1 MERWLSGLKRSP
13 AKGVYVNSVSRVR
26 IPPSPPAL
34 NKMKIIHLILI
45 IVFLPGSLFSQEV
58 NQVRIYEVQEI
69 LTLDENYPSA
79 TAVAIKKDRIIG
91 VGEVEQLRKKFP
103 KAQLDTR
110 FSEDVMVP
118 GLIEHHVHPF
128 LAAITMESNVIAIED
143 WNLPGNQSKGVR
155 DREAYLNRLKIEEQL
170 LAEAGKP
177 FVTWGFHHYFH
188 GKLSRQDLDKISMT
202 RPIVVIHRS
211 FHEFILNSS
220 ALVYFGI
227 TKELVNNFDEEAK
240 EYANFEKGHFSEQGM
255 VSILPYLMKYLAA
268 PDRLIKGLQRTEKY
282 LHNNGVTMVA
292 NPGAYSLKP
301 IQYAK
306 NFVFG
311 DEGTPFRSF
320 YIPSGLLM
328 AEQYPADELVEKSKE
343 FLSWGKGKVEYLPLQ
358 IKLFT
363 DGAMY
368 SQNMVMRDGY
378 LDGHQGAWLMQEEI
392 YREAFQRFWD
402 AGYQIHIHQNG
413 DAGLDRLLDVL
424 EDNLQRNPR
433 VDHRTVIVHFGYSN
447 FDQVERIKRL
457 GAIVS
462 ANPYYVNALSDLYSR
477 LGVGAA
483 RTKDMVRLGDVHRAG
498 IPISLHSDMPMAPA
512 SPLLLMHA
520 AVNRINFA
528 NKVAGPNQRISPE
541 TALRAVTYN
550 AAYVLG
556 MEHDYGT
563 ISSGK
568 YANFTLL
575 SDNPL
580 TIDPLTIKEIEIRST
595 MVEGQHYPIN

>member
-1 MERWLSGLKRSP
+1 
-13 AKGVYVNSVSRVR
+13 
-26 IPPSPPAL
+26 
-34 NKMKIIHLILI
+34 MKITHLALI
-45 IVFLPGSLFSQEV
+45 IILLPDLVLSQEV
-58 NQVRIYEVQEI
+58 NQVRIYEAREI
-69 LTLDENYPSA
+69 VTLDENYPLA

-91 VGEVEQLRKKFP
+91 VGEVEQLINKFP
-103 KAQLDTR
+103 NAQLDTR

-143 WNLPGNQSKGVR
+143 WDLPGNQSKRVR
-155 DREAYLNRLKIEEQL
+155 DREAYLQRLKTEERL
-170 LAEAGKP
+170 LSEPDKP
-177 FVTWGFHHYFH
+177 LVTWGFHHYFH

-202 RPIVVIHRS
+202 RPILVIHRS

-220 ALVYFGI
+220 ALDFFGI
-227 TKELVNNFDEEAK
+227 TQELVNNFDEEAK
-240 EYANFEKGHFSEQGM
+240 EYASFEKGHFSEQGM

-268 PDRLIKGLQRTEKY
+268 PDRLIKGLQTTEKY
-282 LHNNGVTMVA
+282 LHRNGVTLVA

-301 IQYAK
+301 VQDAK

-311 DEGTPFRSF
+311 DEETPFRSF
-320 YIPSGLLM
+320 YIPSGLLL
-328 AEQYPADELVEKSKE
+328 AEQYPVDELVEKSKE

-378 LDGHQGAWLMQEEI
+378 LDGHQGAWLMQEKI
-392 YREAFQRFWD
+392 YREAFQKFWD

-433 VDHRTVIVHFGYSN
+433 DDHRTVIVHFGYSN

-477 LGVGAA
+477 LGVGAT
-483 RTKDMVRLGDVHRAG
+483 RSKDMVRLGDVHRAG
-498 IPISLHSDMPMAPA
+498 ISISLHSDMPMAPA

-563 ISSGK
+563 ISPGK

-580 TIDPLTIKEIEIRST
+580 TIDPLKIKEIEIQST